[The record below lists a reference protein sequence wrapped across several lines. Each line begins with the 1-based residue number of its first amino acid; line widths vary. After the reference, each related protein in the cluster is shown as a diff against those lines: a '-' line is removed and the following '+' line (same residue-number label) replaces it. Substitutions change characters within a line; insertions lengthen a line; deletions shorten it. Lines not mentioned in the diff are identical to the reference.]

1 MVIKRKK
8 LIFRLYYTLVCLTY
22 ILSVNIVPPFIQW
35 MSNKLLIFSLFF
47 LSGLVLSESKYRLK
61 SYFTLPLLLLLLYST
76 LSWPAIFLNFNNS
89 EALKI
94 FFTSSFLYFLLFI
107 TLAYISRYFTVE
119 ELFKPFITSSL
130 IILFLSVSV
139 YLGFEPTFYFD
150 DEEELERYLTL
161 KFGGI
166 LIGFSGVYL
175 NQNTFGMILIVAIA
189 TMFSAITAGGYRK
202 KATYI
207 IIVCGLIIAI
217 VFLILTFSRAS
228 ILSTSIIFTL
238 YLVKKYKSKL
248 SIYIVAIT
256 TLVLLMTY
264 IYFYDSIIFLTDR
277 VEADGSSGRTEIWSD
292 ALNIFY
298 NNPWF
303 GVGHYKYISA
313 SGNELSA
320 HNAYLNK
327 LASEGIFS
335 TVFWFFW
342 LTYGLWFSIKNY
354 FKSNNKTSIIIAA
367 SFFSILIHQ
376 FFENT
381 ISNVYSILTL
391 FLMLV
396 YTLNINKVNK
406 KT

>member
-256 TLVLLMTY
+256 PN
-264 IYFYDSIIFLTDR
+264 I
-277 VEADGSSGRTEIWSD
+277 VEQQETKVVKRT
-292 ALNIFY
+292 
-298 NNPWF
+298 
-303 GVGHYKYISA
+303 
-313 SGNELSA
+313 
-320 HNAYLNK
+320 
-327 LASEGIFS
+327 
-335 TVFWFFW
+335 
-342 LTYGLWFSIKNY
+342 
-354 FKSNNKTSIIIAA
+354 
-367 SFFSILIHQ
+367 
-376 FFENT
+376 
-381 ISNVYSILTL
+381 
-391 FLMLV
+391 
-396 YTLNINKVNK
+396 NK
-406 KT
+406 K